1 MVEYQISCFRYD
13 KIFCDE
19 VGRLKEVSAPT
30 HKGKEHK
37 LTHMG
42 NILLALPGA

>member
-1 MVEYQISCFRYD
+1 MKKDTVPLTCVCDKVE
-13 KIFCDE
+13 
-19 VGRLKEVSAPT
+19 RLNEASAPT